1 MSPYAEYGND
11 LVQLGLEDA
20 DSPLTLVQL
29 RNQYKKLS
37 LFWHPDKNP
46 ENVRECT
53 EKFQALS
60 NSYNRLFQYIH
71 NCTDKTTI
79 SGEELNLYE
88 CFNLYNQV
96 KENIGSVTVKIEKS
110 RVSQWE
116 TVTSSIYGPATTNK
130 ENERV

>member
-60 NSYNRLFQYIH
+60 NSYNRLFKHIH

-79 SGEELNLYE
+79 SGEELNL
-88 CFNLYNQV
+88 
-96 KENIGSVTVKIEKS
+96 
-110 RVSQWE
+110 
-116 TVTSSIYGPATTNK
+116 
-130 ENERV
+130 